1 MYPVTIRSLIINTT
15 PPCQGSPKKRPG
27 DSEASFLLLQ
37 ITGSSFPIGAY
48 THSFGLETYIRE
60 SLVRDERTAESCVI
74 RILENSFLYSGLL
87 LFRCAWD
94 AAEAG
99 SLKRLEE
106 LEVLS
111 FAAKTP
117 RELRE
122 ASMKLGSRFVKT
134 AAELLPGGTIFD
146 QYRNSLNGR
155 CSHMIACGVFCA
167 AAGIGRENALGAFLY
182 AQSSAMVTV
191 CVKTIPLSQTGG
203 QRILS
208 ACRGRFGAL
217 LDKLHGLDQDDLFR
231 SCPGLDL
238 RSMRHEAL
246 YSRLYMS

>member
-1 MYPVTIRSLIINTT
+1 MIMIRGAAINTSA
-15 PPCQGSPKKRPG
+15 PRRGSPKKRPG
-27 DSEASFLLLQ
+27 FSEASFLLLQ
-37 ITGSSFPIGAY
+37 ITDASFPVGAY

-60 SLVRDERTAESCVI
+60 SLVRDERTAESCLV

-94 AAEAG
+94 AAAAG
-99 SLKRLEE
+99 GLRRLEE
-106 LEVLS
+106 LEELS
-111 FAAKTP
+111 FAAKP
-117 RELRE
+117 FREPRE

-134 AAELLPGGTIFD
+134 AAELLPAGTIFD
-146 QYRNSLNGR
+146 QYRNKLNGR
-155 CSHMIACGVFCA
+155 CSHVIACGVFCA
-167 AAGIGRENALGAFLY
+167 ATGIGREDALGAFLY
-182 AQSSAMVTV
+182 ARSSAMATV

-208 ACRGRFGAL
+208 ACRGRFGLL
-217 LDKLHGLDQDDLFR
+217 LDKLQGLDQDDLFR
-231 SCPGLDL
+231 SCPGLDI